1 MNKGPA
7 LILGS
12 LLLSL
17 CSSALQAENLS
28 DFERFRSYPYLDRS
42 YREAKKQNWAEVE
55 RLTRHLLELVPKN
68 EEARVLLVQALAKQR
83 RYRDAMQAAEP
94 LGNSGD
100 YGDALLNLRL
110 TWIAQDPP
118 GPSQVQEWLAQS
130 NGSQRVRLW
139 QAYSL
144 SLARFGG
151 AKRAL
156 DWLNEVQPK
165 GDENV
170 LRLARANWAE
180 QLRDWDT
187 TIEEL
192 APLAARG
199 ELPPKD
205 WERLANAYIQKLD
218 EKPLQALLQHAPT
231 PAAARKA
238 RLAMADRAIALGH
251 AEQAQR
257 WLQTLPAEDLA
268 RPEQRQQL
276 WELARETND
285 TRLVEQLSADL
296 QRPCLET
303 VDWLSRRDPQAAL
316 ERLHGCRASDDPKTW
331 LILAQRLQA
340 NDLLQTQRLPEPWDT
355 ARREQLLDAL
365 QQQGNSK
372 QVLAFLAQQPQTP
385 DVLKRRAELL
395 QAGGRT
401 REAAELWERH
411 YRQSGSLASLDQAT
425 YLNLKNGERA
435 HTRQLLEQA
444 YDRHQG
450 RLPPALLQRLAGM
463 YTQADSPID
472 VQRMS
477 ALVNRVDPANRAQLL
492 GRLAETGHCD
502 AVRQAIGPQ
511 PTEVGQL
518 RALGRCS
525 MPDNPGQAVT
535 YYQAAERLGDR
546 GSRIPLAYALD
557 AAGDPV
563 AAQGIWNT
571 LSPAE
576 WTDNARLTAAR
587 SALNAHDPA
596 RAEQHWEKVPHTS
609 ADDWALG
616 AAIAQQQNNPGLA
629 LERQRQA
636 LQHQPRAD
644 HYYAASVTAQQ
655 AGDTAQST
663 AWLAEAVR
671 LDPAQ
676 PRYRA
681 DYGMRLAGADTPEVR
696 RQSIPYLQQA
706 TAAFPEDYRLGET
719 LAWRYAEAEDS
730 AAAREELRRVLD
742 VEETVVNGDDEYGS
756 LEARKYR
763 QRRAH
768 ETLSRRDSRTLA
780 STWSPA
786 GVSTNDNFLNTD
798 SQQNGT
804 QERRATSQNVQIA
817 MWDHA
822 LGDEPSRNGS
832 TLSVYARALLGGQ
845 GRYEYGQFLGTGVGL
860 RYKPFGDSN
869 LNLYSEFYR
878 QIQLS
883 DEDYDSLSLGETLNP
898 NKVQDGYDDLINHGD
913 SSNDLLLRA
922 TASYFDQGEYR
933 NDWRID
939 ENDWNE
945 RFLYLDAAWWT
956 RAGDHAWLSRYQ
968 QGHAWKLPVNSPQ
981 TLMPYGF
988 AEFASQD
995 PDNDWRQDLRAGVGA
1010 RWQWWFN
1017 GDRYNAYRGHLTVRT
1032 EYQQAL
1038 GGNLYERANGVLL
1051 GVELDF

>member
-1 MNKGPA
+1 MNNRPA

-12 LLLSL
+12 LLLAL
-17 CSSALQAENLS
+17 CSRSLLAENLS
-28 DFERFRSYPYLDRS
+28 DFERFRSYPYMDRS

-55 RLTRHLLELVPKN
+55 RLTRHLLKLVPAN
-68 EEARVLLVQALAKQR
+68 EEARGLLVQSLAKQR

-94 LGNSGD
+94 LGKSGE
-100 YGDALLNLRL
+100 YSEALLDLRL

-118 GPSQVQEWLAQS
+118 GPTQVQEWLAQS
-130 NGSQRVRLW
+130 DSSQRVRLW

-144 SLARFGG
+144 SLAKFGG
-151 AKRAL
+151 AGRAL
-156 DWLNEVQPK
+156 QWLNEVQPV

-187 TIEEL
+187 TIEQL

-205 WERLANAYIQKLD
+205 WERLANAYIQRLD
-218 EKPLQALLQHAPT
+218 EKSLQALLQHAPS
-231 PAAARKA
+231 PEAARKA
-238 RLAMADRAIALGH
+238 RLAMANRAVAMGH

-257 WLQTLPAEDLA
+257 WLQTLPPEDLA

-276 WELARETND
+276 WELARQTND
-285 TRLVEQLSADL
+285 AELVEQLSNDL

-316 ERLHGCRASDDPKTW
+316 AQLHRCRASDDPKTW

-340 NDLLQTQRLPEPWDT
+340 NDLLQTQQLPEPWDT
-355 ARREQLLDAL
+355 ARRNQLLDAL

-372 QVLAFLAQQPQTP
+372 QLLALLAQQPQTP
-385 DVLKRRAELL
+385 AVLKRRAELL
-395 QAGGRT
+395 QAAGRT
-401 REAAELWERH
+401 HEAADIWERH
-411 YRQSGSLASLDQAT
+411 YRQTGNLASLDQAT
-425 YLNLKNGERA
+425 YLMLQNGEQAR
-435 HTRQLLEQA
+435 TRQLLEQA

-463 YTQADSPID
+463 YIPDGSPLD
-472 VQRMS
+472 VPRMS
-477 ALVNRVDPANRAQLL
+477 ALVNRVDPASRAQLL
-492 GRLAETGHCD
+492 DRLAETGHCD
-502 AVRQAIGPQ
+502 GVRQAIGPH
-511 PTEVGQL
+511 PNEVGQL

-557 AAGDPV
+557 ASGDAA
-563 AAQGIWNT
+563 AAQRIWNS
-571 LSPAE
+571 LSDAE

-587 SALNAHDPA
+587 SALNVHDPA
-596 RAEQHWEKVPHTS
+596 RAEQHWQKVPHNS

-616 AAIAQQQNNPGLA
+616 AAIAKQQNNPGLA
-629 LERQRQA
+629 LERQREA
-636 LQHQPRAD
+636 LRHQPRAD
-644 HYYAASVTAQQ
+644 HFYGASVTAQQ

-706 TAAFPEDYRLGET
+706 TVDFPEDYRLGET
-719 LAWRYAEAEDS
+719 LAWRYAEAGDS
-730 AAAREELRRVLD
+730 AAARQELRRVLD
-742 VEETVVNGDDEYGS
+742 VEDHVVNGDDEYGS

-768 ETLSRRDSRTLA
+768 ETLAKRNSRTLA
-780 STWSPA
+780 SVWSPA
-786 GVSTNDNFLNTD
+786 GVSTNDNFLNTA
-798 SQQNGT
+798 SPQNGS

-832 TLSVYARALLGGQ
+832 TFSVYARALLGSL

-860 RYKPFGDSN
+860 RYKPFGNSN
-869 LNLYSEFYR
+869 LNLYSELYH
-878 QIQLS
+878 QSQLS
-883 DEDYDSLSLGETLNP
+883 DEDYDSLSLGEMLDP
-898 NKVQDGYDDLINHGD
+898 SKVQDGYDNQRNHGD

-933 NDWRID
+933 NDWRVD

-1010 RWQWWFN
+1010 RWQWWFQ

-1032 EYQQAL
+1032 EYQQSL
-1038 GGNLYERANGVLL
+1038 GGNLYEGANGILL
-1051 GVELDF
+1051 GVELNF